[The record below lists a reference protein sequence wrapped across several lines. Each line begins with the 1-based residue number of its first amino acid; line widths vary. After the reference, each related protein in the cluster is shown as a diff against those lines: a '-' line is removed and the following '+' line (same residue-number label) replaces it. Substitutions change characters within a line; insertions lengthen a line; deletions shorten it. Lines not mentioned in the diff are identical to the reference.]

1 MNFILIGGVINGV
14 VRLKFINFILGEF
27 YFHRIVKLT
36 LGLVGLADGLARGI
50 SQAQGFGYPENSSL
64 IAGILEISQALNM
77 AVYMNT
83 TTPQPGT
90 TIREPRRLFLSGY
103 GYLVGLGIEGLAIA
117 LGQGIGYYMGKHN

>member
-1 MNFILIGGVINGV
+1 MVYHETIRYQSSPTIDNYVRTSTERNGMPLV
-14 VRLKFINFILGEF
+14 VG
-27 YFHRIVKLT
+27 LT

-117 LGQGIGYYMGKHN
+117 LGQGIGYYM